1 MDLFCYYRY
10 MDNLIKSSN
19 DWKDKNLQKAII
31 KIWDERRICI
41 DLIYDWI
48 FINDGQQKADEQ
60 HVKVI
65 YICELWQLKT
75 KKLVENKMTIKGK
88 EAENELKN
96 LENLRKEWKKLEPPI
111 IEIIRGNLISIKNNK
126 LLNDREVNKY
136 NIWIKN
142 EFDKSFKLILEN
154 KNTNSGKLNIF

>member
-1 MDLFCYYRY
+1 M
-10 MDNLIKSSN
+10 SSN

-48 FINDGQQKADEQ
+48 FINDGQQKIDEQ
-60 HVKVI
+60 HMKVV
-65 YICELWQLKT
+65 YIFELWQLKT

-96 LENLRKEWKKLEPPI
+96 FFYICCAEIMILSSIAHLFLAYQGLKNKKKTAPEFFVRTYDSRK
-111 IEIIRGNLISIKNNK
+111 
-126 LLNDREVNKY
+126 
-136 NIWIKN
+136 
-142 EFDKSFKLILEN
+142 
-154 KNTNSGKLNIF
+154 